1 MQATVKQELIVRLV
15 FSFPLRRNK
24 LSTLDRVSMPL
35 SRGTVCENE
44 VDEKNPK
51 ETAGGEWKITEEERE
66 REGRGEEELPGEK
79 ADRRREN
86 RKSRHERP
94 IRNVYRRGGKLN
106 PLKDFFYQCR

>member
-24 LSTLDRVSMPL
+24 LSTLDRYQCRSA
-35 SRGTVCENE
+35 E
-44 VDEKNPK
+44 VQCVKMRWMRK
-51 ETAGGEWKITEEERE
+51 TRKRRKIVGEERE

-79 ADRRREN
+79 PDRSREN
-86 RKSRHERP
+86 RKSRHEQP
-94 IRNVYRRGGKLN
+94 IRNVYRLGGKLN